1 MQGLQVSDFTSQKA
15 LYTST
20 LQAGIGQSIGVSP
33 SSIVYVSISQ
43 PTDMG
48 GGDGGDSGEGG
59 EERKLQGSSTV
70 QLSYSVK
77 VNSMSQTYETLSH
90 AVEVAVGDGTMQ
102 ADINHA
108 ADLSGAEALQTATLD
123 TNVEIQDKTIPRGES
138 VLLTGTQIAGL
149 IIGIFLCLALIA
161 VVVFFALQT
170 SKAAP
175 AANNAPLQVELAQV

>member
-1 MQGLQVSDFTSQKA
+1 MHGLQVADYTSNKA

-20 LQAGIGQSIGVSP
+20 LQAGISESIGVSP
-33 SSIVYVSISQ
+33 SSIVYVSISE
-43 PTDMG
+43 PSDVG
-48 GGDGGDSGEGG
+48 GG
-59 EERKLQGSSTV
+59 RKLQGGGSTV
-70 QLSYSVK
+70 ELSYSVK
-77 VNSMSQTYETLSH
+77 VNSVTQTFEALSH
-90 AVEVAVGDGTMQ
+90 AVEVAVGDGSMQ

-108 ADLSGAEALQTATLD
+108 ADISGAEALQTATLD
-123 TNVEIQDKTIPRGES
+123 TSVHIQDRTIPRGDS

-175 AANNAPLQVELAQV
+175 AANNAPLQVELTQV